1 MSVGMKSYEVK
12 TNAMTHVTLGSM
24 KAKLSA
30 LKKGDT
36 VKVKGELEMG
46 AIIATS
52 VAAGM

>member
-1 MSVGMKSYEVK
+1 
-12 TNAMTHVTLGSM
+12 M

-36 VKVKGELEMG
+36 VKVKGQLEMG